1 MAFRP
6 IGTGGASG
14 SNSNEDRDSHIRQEQ
29 QERLLESGNDSL
41 TDALHSKVSKIKHV
55 SIRMQDDVESQ
66 NRDLDEMGVSFD
78 SVSNQ
83 VKRTATKLQVVMAQ
97 PHTRQTLA
105 IAGGMVVMFLLF
117 IFWSRNGRFTR
128 PPT

>member
-66 NRDLDEMGVSFD
+66 N
-78 SVSNQ
+78 SNQ